1 MSTYIVP
8 ALRSVATVGATAAVG
23 AYARYRGVLT
33 ASGVKVLEKA
43 VSEIFTP
50 ALILL
55 KVLPNVRAETLVA
68 VWPMT
73 LVCFVCVSFGLSSGW
88 LVCRLTRVGS
98 LSGLVMTALA
108 FPNSFSVPFTLFL
121 AVSDHPALQQP
132 GAPPRSAAEVE
143 SHAAS
148 LFLYSYVV
156 WVFARWSIGYPALTG
171 AFQSRRKWVTLTI
184 FVLKR

>member
-55 KVLPNVRAETLVA
+55 KVLPNDERALH
-68 VWPMT
+68 WRI
-73 LVCFVCVSFGLSSGW
+73 SS
-88 LVCRLTRVGS
+88 
-98 LSGLVMTALA
+98 
-108 FPNSFSVPFTLFL
+108 NFL
-121 AVSDHPALQQP
+121 
-132 GAPPRSAAEVE
+132 
-143 SHAAS
+143 
-148 LFLYSYVV
+148 
-156 WVFARWSIGYPALTG
+156 
-171 AFQSRRKWVTLTI
+171 
-184 FVLKR
+184 LKP